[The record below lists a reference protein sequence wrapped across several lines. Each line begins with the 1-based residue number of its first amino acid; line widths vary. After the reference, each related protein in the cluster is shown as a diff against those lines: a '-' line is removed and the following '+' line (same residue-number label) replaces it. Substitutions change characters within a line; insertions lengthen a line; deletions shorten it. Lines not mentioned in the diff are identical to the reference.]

1 MSLPD
6 EASGEQSRRASYV
19 REVLRLYR
27 ATPTVLGHVRKADRA
42 FAATL
47 FNRGVPLFAVEHA
60 LLVAA
65 ARRTLNNASPEP
77 LPPVRSLH
85 YFAAIIDEMLHR
97 PLGYRDLDELRHKLR
112 HALAD

>member
-1 MSLPD
+1 MSVCD
-6 EASGEQSRRASYV
+6 EAGGEQPRRARYV

-47 FNRGVPLFAVEHA
+47 FDRGVPLFVVENA
-60 LLVAA
+60 LLVGAS
-65 ARRTLNNASPEP
+65 RRVLNNACAEP

-85 YFAAIIDEMLHR
+85 YFAAIIDEMLRR
-97 PLGYRDLDELRHKLR
+97 PLGYRDLDELRHRLR
-112 HALAD
+112 NALAD